1 MSGDVHVRICE
12 GLGVKFPWA
21 TRLVIEDQPHTPPY
35 LGTQCLDKNLEAVS
49 FKFFKFLLTTPEKF
63 SRFV

>member
-1 MSGDVHVRICE
+1 MVYSPRFV
-12 GLGVKFPWA
+12 GV
-21 TRLVIEDQPHTPPY
+21 LVIEDQPYTPPY